1 MTRETR
7 RRMSE
12 TESAQGIAE
21 GYRRAR
27 VIEEREGGKYA
38 AFAWF
43 QHGDSCRRV
52 AENWVSHGLE
62 GTSGVGTYLPTS
74 ESLCLSSLAFEGG
87 APRVKPMTNY
97 RLCRCGES
105 SGEASIATITA
116 SITRETSLKLFGAIA
131 VSRYSLCL
139 LREVAETVSSLLTL
153 RKKRYF
159 KNKK

>member
-1 MTRETR
+1 
-7 RRMSE
+7 MSE

-52 AENWVSHGLE
+52 AENWVSRGLE

-97 RLCRCGES
+97 RLCRCGRIERRGFDRDNHS
-105 SGEASIATITA
+105 LNHAGDLLKTLWRDRGFAIFFMLVTWGGRNCIFTSYTQ
-116 SITRETSLKLFGAIA
+116 REKILQ
-131 VSRYSLCL
+131 
-139 LREVAETVSSLLTL
+139 E
-153 RKKRYF
+153 
-159 KNKK
+159 